1 MMNREK
7 IIEKA
12 KLYANQIRLMALDMA
27 LEAGSAGAHIGGS
40 FSTIEIFAVLY
51 GGVLN
56 FDVNNPHWENRDRF
70 IPSKTHCILANFPA
84 LVLAGLLPNDKLMS
98 FNKDG
103 GLLAG
108 HPWDIDIGLEY
119 PGGSLGMGLG
129 VGIGMALR
137 ARRYGK
143 EYKTYV
149 LIGDGES
156 NEGSIWE
163 SAMFASKFK
172 LDNLIA
178 IFDYNNMQFDGINDE
193 IMPVGSL
200 SEKLKAFGWQ
210 TIDVDGHSI
219 EALVDAFSTIHTGKP
234 LAIVAHTIKAH
245 GIPSLENRAESH
257 HAAIS
262 EDDYKYVKQQVEEG
276 KYA

>member
-1 MMNREK
+1 MNREDMIK
-7 IIEKA
+7 KA
-12 KLYANQIRLMALDMA
+12 KSFADQIRLMALDMA
-27 LEAGSAGAHIGGS
+27 VEAGSAGAHIGGS

-56 FDVNNPHWENRDRF
+56 LDLNNPKREDRDRF

-84 LVLAGLLPNDKLMS
+84 LVMAGLLSRDELMS

-108 HPWDIDIGLEY
+108 HPWNTNIGLEY

-137 ARRYGK
+137 ARRYNK
-143 EYKTYV
+143 SYKTYV

-156 NEGSIWE
+156 NEGSVWE
-163 SAMFASKFK
+163 AAMSAAKFK

-178 IFDYNNMQFDGINDE
+178 VFDYNNMQFDGINDE
-193 IMPVGSL
+193 IMPVSSL
-200 SEKLKAFGWQ
+200 SEKLRAFGWDA
-210 TIDVDGHSI
+210 IDVDGHSI
-219 EALVDAFSTIHTGKP
+219 EALFDAFNTAHPDKP
-234 LAIVAHTIKAH
+234 LAIVAHTVKAH
-245 GIPSLENRAESH
+245 GIPHLENKAESH
-257 HAAIS
+257 HAAITE
-262 EDDYKYVKQQVEEG
+262 EDYMYVKRRTEEG
-276 KYA
+276 AYD